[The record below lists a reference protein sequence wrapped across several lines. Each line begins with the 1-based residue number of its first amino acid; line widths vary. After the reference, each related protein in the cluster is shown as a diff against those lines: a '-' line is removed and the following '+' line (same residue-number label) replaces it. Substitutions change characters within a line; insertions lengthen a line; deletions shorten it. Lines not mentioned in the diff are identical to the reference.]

1 MTGTVRMPAF
11 RVVFFLCVF
20 LAGCSGGG
28 GSNPAPPPSA
38 AALTDIPSLMEYYHV
53 PGVSI
58 AILENSKVA
67 RLLVYGVAN
76 ANTGQPVTESTRF
89 QAGSISKSVAAV
101 TALKFVQ
108 DGRIG
113 LDDNIN
119 AVLTSWQLPSNSFT
133 AIRNVTLRMLLN
145 HTAGTTV
152 HGFDGYR
159 STDPLPTLIQ
169 VLNGSP
175 PANSPP
181 IVVDK
186 VPGEGFRYS
195 GGGYV
200 VMQQALMDL
209 LGKPFATIA
218 KETVLDPL
226 AMTDSTY
233 EQPLPA
239 TESSS
244 ASAAHDSS
252 GNVLQG
258 GTHIYPELAAA
269 GLWTTPRDLALFLIE
284 LQLSLQ
290 GSSNQLISTS
300 LAAEMLSP
308 PPGSTYGL
316 GFDTINAG
324 GEQYF
329 GHTGVNAGFQLAMI
343 AHRSKG
349 MGAVIMT
356 NGDNGGPLI
365 DKILAIIES
374 TEKWPGF

>member
-1 MTGTVRMPAF
+1 
-11 RVVFFLCVF
+11 
-20 LAGCSGGG
+20 
-28 GSNPAPPPSA
+28 
-38 AALTDIPSLMEYYHV
+38 
-53 PGVSI
+53 
-58 AILENSKVA
+58 
-67 RLLVYGVAN
+67 
-76 ANTGQPVTESTRF
+76 
-89 QAGSISKSVAAV
+89 
-101 TALKFVQ
+101 
-108 DGRIG
+108 
-113 LDDNIN
+113 
-119 AVLTSWQLPSNSFT
+119 
-133 AIRNVTLRMLLN
+133 
-145 HTAGTTV
+145 
-152 HGFDGYR
+152 
-159 STDPLPTLIQ
+159 
-169 VLNGSP
+169 
-175 PANSPP
+175 
-181 IVVDK
+181 
-186 VPGEGFRYS
+186 
-195 GGGYV
+195 
-200 VMQQALMDL
+200 MDR

-316 GFDTINAG
+316 GFDTTNPG
-324 GEQYF
+324 GEEYF
-329 GHTGVNAGFQLAMI
+329 DHTGVNAGFQLAMI

-356 NGDNGGPLI
+356 NGDNGG
-365 DKILAIIES
+365 
-374 TEKWPGF
+374 

>member
-1 MTGTVRMPAF
+1 MQASRILLFICAI
-11 RVVFFLCVF
+11 
-20 LAGCSGGG
+20 LAGCSGGS
-28 GSNPAPPPSA
+28 GSGQAPPPPA
-38 AALTDIPSLMEYYHV
+38 AALADIPALMEYYHV

-58 AILENSKVA
+58 AIVKDSKVD
-67 RLLVYGVAN
+67 RLLVYGVSN
-76 ANTGQPVTESTRF
+76 QNTKEPVTASTRF
-89 QAGSISKSVAAV
+89 QAGSISKPIAAV

-113 LDDNIN
+113 LDENIN
-119 AVLTSWQLPSNSFT
+119 DVLISWKLPSNSFT
-133 AIRNVTLRMLLN
+133 AIQNVSLRMLLN

-152 HGFDGYR
+152 HGFDGYQ
-159 STDPLPTLIQ
+159 STDQLPSLIQ
-169 VLNGSP
+169 VLNGAP
-175 PANSPP
+175 PANSAP

-186 VPGEGFRYS
+186 VPGQGYRYS

-200 VMQQALMDL
+200 VMQQALIDL

-239 TESSS
+239 AQLLS
-244 ASAAHDSS
+244 ASSAHDSN

-258 GTHIYPELAAA
+258 GSHIYPELAAA
-269 GLWTTPRDLALFLIE
+269 GLWTTPKDLALFLIE
-284 LQLSLQ
+284 LQLSIQ
-290 GSSNQLISTS
+290 GSSNQLISAA

-316 GFDTINAG
+316 GLNPFNAG
-324 GEQYF
+324 GEEYF
-329 GHTGVNAGFQLAMI
+329 GHNGVNAGFQLAML

-349 MGAVIMT
+349 MAAVVMT

-365 DKILAIIES
+365 DKILVIIEN
-374 TEKWPGF
+374 TEHWPGF

>member
-1 MTGTVRMPAF
+1 MQASRILLFICAI
-11 RVVFFLCVF
+11 
-20 LAGCSGGG
+20 LAGCSGGS
-28 GSNPAPPPSA
+28 GSGQAPPPPA
-38 AALTDIPSLMEYYHV
+38 AALADIPALMEYYHV

-58 AILENSKVA
+58 AIVKDSKVD
-67 RLLVYGVAN
+67 RLLVYGVSN
-76 ANTGQPVTESTRF
+76 QNTKEPVTASTRF
-89 QAGSISKSVAAV
+89 QAGSISKPVAAV

-113 LDDNIN
+113 LDENIN
-119 AVLTSWQLPSNSFT
+119 DVLISWKLPSNSFT
-133 AIRNVTLRMLLN
+133 AIQNVSLRMLLN

-152 HGFDGYR
+152 HGFDGYQ
-159 STDPLPTLIQ
+159 STDQLPSLIQ
-169 VLNGSP
+169 VLNGAP
-175 PANSPP
+175 PANSAP

-186 VPGEGFRYS
+186 VPGQGYRYS

-200 VMQQALMDL
+200 VMQQALIDL

-239 TESSS
+239 AQLLS
-244 ASAAHDSS
+244 ASSAHDSN

-258 GTHIYPELAAA
+258 GSHIYPELAAA
-269 GLWTTPRDLALFLIE
+269 GLWTTPKDLALFLIE
-284 LQLSLQ
+284 LQLSIQ
-290 GSSNQLISTS
+290 GSSNQLISAA

-316 GFDTINAG
+316 GLNTFNAG
-324 GEQYF
+324 GEEYF
-329 GHTGVNAGFQLAMI
+329 GHNGVNAGFQLAML

-349 MGAVIMT
+349 MAAVVMT

-365 DKILAIIES
+365 DKILVIIEN
-374 TEKWPGF
+374 TEHWPGF

>member
-1 MTGTVRMPAF
+1 MQASRILLY
-11 RVVFFLCVF
+11 LCAF
-20 LAGCSGGG
+20 LAGCSGNSQGG
-28 GSNPAPPPSA
+28 QTPPPSA
-38 AALTDIPSLMEYYHV
+38 AALTDIPALMEYYHV

-58 AILENSKVA
+58 AIFKDSKIA
-67 RLLVYGVAN
+67 RLLVYGVTN
-76 ANTGQPVTESTRF
+76 ANIQQPVTVSTRF
-89 QAGSISKSVAAV
+89 QAGSISKPVAAV
-101 TALKFVQ
+101 TALKYVQ

-113 LDDNIN
+113 LDENIN
-119 AVLTSWQLPSNSFT
+119 DVLTSWQIPSNSFT
-133 AIRNVTLRMLLN
+133 AIRSVTLRMLLN

-152 HGFDGYR
+152 HGFDGYL
-159 STDPLPTLIQ
+159 STDPLPSLIQ
-169 VLNGSP
+169 ILNGSP
-175 PANSPP
+175 PANSAP
-181 IVVDK
+181 IVVDQI
-186 VPGEGFRYS
+186 PGDGFKYS

-200 VMQQALMDL
+200 ILQQALIDL

-233 EQPLPA
+233 GQPLPA
-239 TESSS
+239 AELSS

-284 LQLSLQ
+284 LQLSLR
-290 GSSNQLISTS
+290 GSSNQLISAA

-308 PPGSTYGL
+308 PLGSTYGL
-316 GFDTINAG
+316 GLDTINAG
-324 GEQYF
+324 GEEYF
-329 GHTGVNAGFQLAMI
+329 GHTGVNAGFELAMI
-343 AHRSKG
+343 AHKSKG

-365 DKILAIIES
+365 DKILTIIES
-374 TEKWPGF
+374 TEEWPGF

>member
-1 MTGTVRMPAF
+1 MQASRILLFICAI
-11 RVVFFLCVF
+11 
-20 LAGCSGGG
+20 LAGCSGGS
-28 GSNPAPPPSA
+28 GSGQAPPPPA
-38 AALTDIPSLMEYYHV
+38 AALADIPALMEYYHV

-58 AILENSKVA
+58 AIVKDSKVD
-67 RLLVYGVAN
+67 RLLVYGVSN
-76 ANTGQPVTESTRF
+76 QNTKEPVTASTRF
-89 QAGSISKSVAAV
+89 QAGSISKPVAAV

-113 LDDNIN
+113 LDENIN
-119 AVLTSWQLPSNSFT
+119 DVLISWKLPSNSFT
-133 AIRNVTLRMLLN
+133 AIQNVTLRMLLN

-152 HGFDGYR
+152 HGFDGYQ
-159 STDPLPTLIQ
+159 STDQLPSLIQ
-169 VLNGSP
+169 VLNGAP
-175 PANSPP
+175 PANSAP

-186 VPGEGFRYS
+186 VPGQGYRYS

-200 VMQQALMDL
+200 VMQQALIDL

-239 TESSS
+239 AQLLS
-244 ASAAHDSS
+244 ASSAHDSN

-258 GTHIYPELAAA
+258 GSHIYPELAAA
-269 GLWTTPRDLALFLIE
+269 GLWTTPKDLALFLIE
-284 LQLSLQ
+284 LQLSIQ
-290 GSSNQLISTS
+290 GSSNQLISAA

-316 GFDTINAG
+316 GLNTFNAG
-324 GEQYF
+324 GEEYF
-329 GHTGVNAGFQLAMI
+329 GHNGVNAGFQLAML

-349 MGAVIMT
+349 MAAVVMT

-365 DKILAIIES
+365 DKILVIIEN
-374 TEKWPGF
+374 TEHWPGF

>member
-1 MTGTVRMPAF
+1 MQASVIMLIMCAT
-11 RVVFFLCVF
+11 
-20 LAGCSGGG
+20 LADCSGGS
-28 GSNPAPPPSA
+28 GSSQASPPPA
-38 AALTDIPSLMEYYHV
+38 AALADIPALMDYYHV

-58 AILENSKVA
+58 AIVKDSKVE
-67 RLLVYGVAN
+67 RLLVYGVGN
-76 ANTGQPVTESTRF
+76 QNSQEPVTTSTRF
-89 QAGSISKSVAAV
+89 QAGSISKPVATV

-108 DGRIG
+108 DGMIG
-113 LDDNIN
+113 LDENIN
-119 AVLTSWQLPSNSFT
+119 DVLTSWQLPNNSFT
-133 AIRNVTLRMLLN
+133 AIQNVTLRMLLN

-159 STDPLPTLIQ
+159 STDQLPSLIQ

-175 PANSPP
+175 PANSAP

-186 VPGEGFRYS
+186 IPGQGYRYS

-200 VMQQALMDL
+200 VMQQALIDL

-239 TESSS
+239 TQLAS
-244 ASAAHDSS
+244 ASAAHDSN

-258 GTHIYPELAAA
+258 GSHIYPELAAA
-269 GLWTTPRDLALFLIE
+269 GLWTTPNDLALFLIE

-290 GSSNQLISTS
+290 GSSNQLISAA
-300 LAAEMLSP
+300 LAAQMLSP

-316 GFDTINAG
+316 GLETFNAG
-324 GEQYF
+324 GEEYF
-329 GHTGVNAGFQLAMI
+329 GHSGVNAGFQLAML
-343 AHRSKG
+343 AHSSKG
-349 MGAVIMT
+349 MAAVIMT

-365 DKILAIIES
+365 DKILAIIEN
-374 TEKWPGF
+374 TEHWPGF